1 MILGETG
8 VGKSTWI
15 NAVANYLSFT
25 SLDDAAVNKASEM
38 ISLIPSR
45 FMFMDQHVKQEIL
58 IGNPDENEKL
68 VVGKSATQGPRE
80 YQFKVD
86 NVTIN
91 LIDTPGIG
99 DVEGMDADKRNF
111 DSILRFISNYEK
123 LHAVCVLL
131 KPNQSRLTVAFRFCV
146 LELLTHLHK
155 SLVQNILFCF
165 THTRATFYNP
175 GDTFD
180 LLQELLTKNNINIAL
195 ENRKSYFCFDNEA
208 FRLLACL
215 NNGIEFDRR
224 KMEAYTESWTFASEM
239 THQMFD
245 QIRSLPPHD
254 TRKTVSMNEARN
266 IVIKLSKPMAEILD
280 VVEKTKKEGELTRA
294 LITNAD
300 NDIKEFERSLHFKGF
315 SLETTSLDYPMTVC
329 THQKCVQHVQVGESR
344 HQNTVYV
351 TKCHDHCYVEGIQT
365 EMTNN
370 PHLSH
375 CVAFSCKG
383 DPCRTCG
390 HDSKVHMHITY
401 TTKIVETEFLSHQA
415 QTNIKKKGS
424 VKEKKEEFLRILENK
439 ITDLEYERIIIMES
453 AAKFATF
460 MKNTAMIPYNDSFND
475 YLDMLINDEQSKPVE
490 IRDRQKIE
498 KMQENKQVYSQQV
511 ESLKVAMT
519 RSDTRVEIS
528 AQHIF
533 EMKTQLMG
541 LKHYGQNLQLMLG
554 NYLCLY
560 KDSLSVVSTLRVL

>member
-15 NAVANYLSFT
+15 NAIANYLRFT

-351 TKCHDHCYVEGIQT
+351 T
-365 EMTNN
+365 
-370 PHLSH
+370 
-375 CVAFSCKG
+375 
-383 DPCRTCG
+383 R
-390 HDSKVHMHITY
+390 
-401 TTKIVETEFLSHQA
+401 
-415 QTNIKKKGS
+415 
-424 VKEKKEEFLRILENK
+424 
-439 ITDLEYERIIIMES
+439 
-453 AAKFATF
+453 AA
-460 MKNTAMIPYNDSFND
+460 
-475 YLDMLINDEQSKPVE
+475 
-490 IRDRQKIE
+490 
-498 KMQENKQVYSQQV
+498 
-511 ESLKVAMT
+511 
-519 RSDTRVEIS
+519 
-528 AQHIF
+528 
-533 EMKTQLMG
+533 
-541 LKHYGQNLQLMLG
+541 
-554 NYLCLY
+554 
-560 KDSLSVVSTLRVL
+560 VLLT